1 MITVTVDDRQ
11 VLEALERLRASAA
24 DLRPVL
30 EDIGQA
36 LTESARLTFH
46 DARDPYGRP
55 WAPLTELTVS
65 RRREGS
71 AVPLRDTGRLM
82 NSLTYRADADSVE
95 VGTNVI
101 YAGTHQFGARQGAF
115 GRTRRGGPIPWGD
128 IPARPFLPTD
138 GLPEE
143 QRREVLD
150 LIRDHFA
157 RAVGG

>member
-1 MITVTVDDRQ
+1 
-11 VLEALERLRASAA
+11 
-24 DLRPVL
+24 
-30 EDIGQA
+30 
-36 LTESARLTFH
+36 
-46 DARDPYGRP
+46 
-55 WAPLTELTVS
+55 
-65 RRREGS
+65 
-71 AVPLRDTGRLM
+71 M

-150 LIRDHFA
+150 LIREHFA